1 MICVF
6 CCERFIQPRK
16 DAVYCG
22 KRCRDLAYKKRKR
35 ESQPK
40 KMRGIDLTG
49 ETFGRLKV
57 IKRTD
62 ERYNTFVVYDC
73 LCSCGKQ
80 TKAHTGS
87 LKSGMKQ
94 SCGCLEI
101 ENRSRINET
110 FGEKTKK
117 HGGWKTAAYK
127 SWISMK
133 SRCSNPD
140 EKNYFGKGI
149 KVCDEW
155 ESSFEAFLSDMG
167 NPPPGGSIDRID
179 NSKGYFKENCRWASS
194 KEQCRNRTNNVYV
207 EYNGVIM
214 TVAEYAEKMKMSW
227 SGANKKSKRDGIYI
241 GRISSSAGGA
251 FVKDG
256 DA

>member
-6 CCERFIQPRK
+6 CGDRFIQPRK

-22 KRCRDLAYKKRKR
+22 KRCRNLAYKQRKR
-35 ESQPK
+35 EYQPK
-40 KMRGIDLTG
+40 KMKGIDLTG

-62 ERYNTFVVYDC
+62 GRYNTFVVYDC

-101 ENRSRINET
+101 ENRNRLNEN
-110 FGEKTKK
+110 FGERIKK
-117 HGGWKTAAYK
+117 HSGWKTAAYK
-127 SWISMK
+127 SWIGMK
-133 SRCSNPD
+133 SRCSDSNNKD
-140 EKNYFGKGI
+140 YGGRGI
-149 KVCDEW
+149 RVC
-155 ESSFEAFLSDMG
+155 ESWSDSFEVFLSDMG
-167 NPPPGGSIDRID
+167 NPPPGGTIDRID
-179 NSKGYFKENCRWASS
+179 NSKGYSKENCRWATS
-194 KEQCRNRTNNVYV
+194 KEQCRNRDNNVFV
-207 EYNGVIM
+207 MHEGRII
-214 TVAEYAEKMKMSW
+214 TVAEYAEELNMSW
-227 SGANKKSKRDGIYI
+227 SGADKKAKRSGIYI
-241 GRISSSAGGA
+241 GRMVSGGA
-251 FVKDG
+251 FVKEV